1 MGSSNINV
9 CLNMSQAYLCLV
21 PMSFH
26 SRQSDLYNISSSSY
40 KATNPIEKAQ
50 PSLSHLILI
59 TPSQRRHLPMLSH
72 CRLEF
77 QHMDLRVRH
86 SVHTAG
92 FPLKRRRDLKISS
105 ERKHGIMHILGRFLR
120 YNFLAQYR
128 VKSFL
133 D

>member
-1 MGSSNINV
+1 
-9 CLNMSQAYLCLV
+9 MSQAYLCLV
-21 PMSFH
+21 PMSLH

-50 PSLSHLILI
+50 PSLSLLILI
-59 TPSQRRHLPMLSH
+59 TSQRPHLLMLSH

-92 FPLKRRRDLKISS
+92 FPLRRRRDLKISS
-105 ERKHGIMHILGRFLR
+105 ERKHDIMYILGAFLR

-133 D
+133 A